1 MQIRFNGFSI
11 WGGHFKRGLIKTS
24 FQHLILF
31 CKSTTLHNHD
41 VGTFWNTRVP
51 ETKEEDGEK
60 KLSQCSPRI
69 AKRRRFS
76 SFPRNRIN
84 FVAQF
89 DVEADEID
97 CTALHYQNMK
107 RWKTSSKMS
116 VSSDAIGKIPFCAK
130 LRKTSQIGFEN
141 QSNGRQN

>member
-11 WGGHFKRGLIKTS
+11 WGGHFKTGLIKTS

-31 CKSTTLHNHD
+31 CKILTLHNDD

-69 AKRRRFS
+69 VKRRRFS
-76 SFPRNRIN
+76 SFSAQSHQFCGAIWCRSWWNWLHSIALSKYETMKNVFRNVRIIWCDRKN
-84 FVAQF
+84 P
-89 DVEADEID
+89 I
-97 CTALHYQNMK
+97 
-107 RWKTSSKMS
+107 
-116 VSSDAIGKIPFCAK
+116 
-130 LRKTSQIGFEN
+130 LRKIM
-141 QSNGRQN
+141 